1 MGQPDGAR
9 LGTEFGQG
17 HEWDSQTVLDWW
29 VLDYPLHQGVRQLV
43 RDLNGLYHNT
53 QALHGNEFDWHGF
66 EWIDCHD
73 ARQSVLSYVRKSGD
87 EMVVVALNF
96 TPVPRVGYRIGVP
109 KPGTWKEVLNSDS
122 AFYGGSN
129 LGNGLADLE
138 TIEGEWM
145 GRPWSLVVN
154 VPPLAGIVL
163 RPAPQPQP
171 QEESDEEAAPEE

>member
-1 MGQPDGAR
+1 
-9 LGTEFGQG
+9 
-17 HEWDSQTVLDWW
+17 
-29 VLDYPLHQGVRQLV
+29 
-43 RDLNGLYHNT
+43 
-53 QALHGNEFDWHGF
+53 
-66 EWIDCHD
+66 
-73 ARQSVLSYVRKSGD
+73 
-87 EMVVVALNF
+87 
-96 TPVPRVGYRIGVP
+96 
-109 KPGTWKEVLNSDS
+109 VLNSDS

-145 GRPWSLVVN
+145 GRPWSLVIN